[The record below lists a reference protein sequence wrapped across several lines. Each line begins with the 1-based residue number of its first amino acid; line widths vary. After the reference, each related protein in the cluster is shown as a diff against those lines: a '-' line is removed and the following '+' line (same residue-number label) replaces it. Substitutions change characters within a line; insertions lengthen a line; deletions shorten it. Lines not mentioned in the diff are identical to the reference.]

1 MESKS
6 KIGLLWTESQH
17 FVIQPIFDFD
27 DNTVEI
33 ENGLY
38 DIMYRPALKS
48 VEKEAKNS
56 LATRNE
62 LKMGFH
68 FRSKYVSSGEIE
80 NQLMRAANQQ
90 GQTAGALEVC
100 P

>member
-1 MESKS
+1 M
-6 KIGLLWTESQH
+6 
-17 FVIQPIFDFD
+17 VI
-27 DNTVEI
+27 VEI

-38 DIMYRPALKS
+38 DIMYRPALES

-62 LKMGFH
+62 SKMGFH
-68 FRSKYVSSGEIE
+68 FRSEYVGSGEIE
-80 NQLMRAANQQ
+80 NQLMRAANRQ
-90 GQTAGALEVC
+90 GRSAGALEVY

>member
-48 VEKEAKNS
+48 VEKEAKKS

-62 LKMGFH
+62 SKMGFH
-68 FRSKYVSSGEIE
+68 FRSEHDGSGEIE
-80 NQLMRAANQQ
+80 NQLMCTANR
-90 GQTAGALEVC
+90 
-100 P
+100 

>member
-38 DIMYRPALKS
+38 DIMYRPALES
-48 VEKEAKNS
+48 VEKE
-56 LATRNE
+56 T
-62 LKMGFH
+62 
-68 FRSKYVSSGEIE
+68 KY
-80 NQLMRAANQQ
+80 L
-90 GQTAGALEVC
+90 
-100 P
+100 